1 MSETSSSATLP
12 PVLERAAIGSNGTN
26 GTHGVHARGRI
37 GNPDHAALLEGY
49 YEQWKIDPESVEP
62 TWRAFFEGFEL
73 GVQAMPA
80 KGTKAVS
87 APVAAAAPAASGSD
101 SLKQARVYNLFFA
114 YRTLG
119 HRIANLD
126 PLGFNKTSFPDLD
139 LENFRFTD
147 ADLDTVFDS
156 GSLAGG
162 GERTLRE
169 IIALLKETYCGNIG
183 VEYMHMQ
190 VFPERR
196 WLRDRL
202 ETSRCKP
209 GYDNAKK
216 KRILNNLFR
225 AEGFES
231 FLHTRFVG
239 QKRFSLEGGETLIPM
254 LDAILE
260 ASPKHGISQLVM
272 GMAHRGRLNV
282 LCNILGKDYKFLLDA
297 FADNYIPQQVQGDGD
312 VKYHLGFD
320 SVQTTS
326 TGEQVGISLA
336 PNPSHLETVDPV
348 VQGKARAY
356 QRLLNDTAERRKVL
370 PILIHG
376 DAAFAGQG
384 VVYETLN
391 LSQLEGYRTGGTLH
405 IVVNNQIGFTTLP
418 QDSRS
423 TVYCTSMSKGLG
435 IPIFH
440 VNGDDPVSA
449 VFVTELA
456 LEYRQRF
463 QRDVVID
470 LVCYRRHGHN
480 EGDEPNFTQPTLYGE
495 IQRHA
500 LISEIYLKELIKSGD
515 ITEAEADEFAKKFED
530 RLTAALNESKL
541 AVKDIV
547 PAIRKPLSTP
557 EVLSTVVETAV
568 PEATI
573 TRVGTA
579 LVTIPA
585 THHVNAKIQKV
596 LDGRR
601 AMVEGKQPLDWAM
614 AEALAFGT
622 LVDQN
627 YPVRLSGQDSRRG
640 TFSHRHSTVYDVE
653 TRERYIPLKHV
664 SENQATFCVY
674 NSPLSEYAVL
684 GFDYGYSLDYPKI
697 LVIWEAQF
705 GDFANGAQIMID
717 QYIVSAEAKWGI
729 TSNITL
735 LLPHGYD
742 GQGPEHS
749 SARLERFLQACA
761 EDNMIVANIT
771 SPANFF
777 HLLRRQALS
786 PIRKPLVVMTPK
798 GLLRDKRCVSTL
810 AELSDVHFEEIL
822 RDVARPAAPKRLIL
836 STGKIYYD
844 LADHR
849 TASGDTNTTLV
860 RVEQIYPL
868 HEAKL
873 LAAVGDP
880 AQYEKIVWCQEES
893 QNMGAWTFVEPRLR
907 KLFGRDILYAGRD
920 ASSSP
925 AVGALSI
932 HKLEQKDVVQQAFTI

>member
-1 MSETSSSATLP
+1 MSETSSSTALP
-12 PVLERAAIGSNGTN
+12 SSLQRAVNGTN
-26 GTHGVHARGRI
+26 GAHARGHI
-37 GNPDHAALLEGY
+37 GNPEHASLLEEY
-49 YEQWKIDPESVEP
+49 YEQWKVDPELVDP
-62 TWRAFFEGFEL
+62 TWRSFFEGFEL
-73 GVQAMPA
+73 GIQTLPA
-80 KGTKAVS
+80 KKAAG
-87 APVAAAAPAASGSD
+87 APAAAPGKAVVPEADSAAR
-101 SLKQARVYNLFFA
+101 LKQARVYNLFFA

-126 PLGFNKTSFPDLD
+126 PLGFNKTTFPDLD
-139 LENFRFTD
+139 IENFRFTE

-169 IIALLKETYCGNIG
+169 ILALLKETYCGNIG

-202 ETSRCKP
+202 ETTQCKP
-209 GYDNAKK
+209 RFENAKK
-216 KRILNNLFR
+216 KRILNNILR

-254 LDAILE
+254 LDAIVE
-260 ASPKHGISQLVM
+260 AAPKHGVSQLVM

-282 LCNILGKDYKFLLDA
+282 LCNILGKDYKFLLEA
-297 FADNYIPQQVQGDGD
+297 FADNYVPQQVQGDGD

-326 TGEQVGISLA
+326 TGDQVGISLA
-336 PNPSHLETVDPV
+336 PNPSHLETVNPV

-356 QRLLNDTAERRKVL
+356 QRLLNDTTERRKVL

-391 LSQLEGYRTGGTLH
+391 MSQLEGYRTGGTVH
-405 IVVNNQIGFTTLP
+405 IVINNQIGFTTLP

-423 TVYCTSMSKGLG
+423 TVYCTAVAKGLG
-435 IPIFH
+435 VPIFH
-440 VNGDDPVSA
+440 VNGDDPLSA
-449 VFVTELA
+449 VYVTELA

-495 IQRHA
+495 IKRHDLVSGA
-500 LISEIYLKELIKSGD
+500 YLKELIRTGD
-515 ITEAEADEFAKKFED
+515 ITEAEAQEYIKKFEE
-530 RLTAALNESKL
+530 RLNGALSESKL

-547 PAIRKPLSTP
+547 PAIRKPLATP
-557 EVLSTVVETAV
+557 EVLKARVETSV
-568 PEATI
+568 PEATLA
-573 TRVGTA
+573 RVGTA
-579 LVTIPA
+579 LVTVPS
-585 THHVNAKIQKV
+585 THHINAKIQKV

-601 AMVEGKQPLDWAM
+601 EMVEGKQLLDWAM

-627 YPVRLSGQDSRRG
+627 HPVRLSGQDSRRG

-653 TRERYIPLKHV
+653 TRERYIPLKHI

-697 LVIWEAQF
+697 LVLWEAQF

-717 QYIVSAEAKWGI
+717 QYIVSAESKWGI
-729 TSNITL
+729 TSNIVL

-761 EDNMIVANIT
+761 EDNIIVANIT
-771 SPANFF
+771 TPANYF
-777 HLLRRQALS
+777 HALRRQALA
-786 PIRKPLVVMTPK
+786 PFRKPLVVMSPK
-798 GLLRDKRCVSTL
+798 GLLRDKRCTSAL
-810 AELSDVHFEEIL
+810 ADLSRGGFQEIIP
-822 RDVARPAAPKRLIL
+822 DAERPAAPKRLVL
-836 STGKIYYD
+836 STGKVHYD

-849 TASGDTNTTLV
+849 KAAADATTTLV

-868 HEAKL
+868 HEEQL

-880 AQYEKIVWCQEES
+880 KQYDKIVWCQEES
-893 QNMGAWTFVEPRLR
+893 QNMGAWSFIEPRLR

-932 HKLEQKDVVQQAFTI
+932 HKLEQKDVVQQAFSV